1 LTTSDTG
8 PSDPAYRDEQ
18 MALQARRWAS
28 LGRLLGFASGLFNYR
43 VIEAVRALGFSD
55 LRQSHSHLMRSMQL
69 EGSRITALA
78 DRASITKQAMSGIV
92 AEMEALGYVTTTV
105 DPADGRAK
113 LVTYTELG
121 RQMVGAIVQSAEQVE
136 GEYNRVLGERRAKQ
150 FRRSLEMLFEALTP
164 EDVAD
169 AVGWVDRDRSPD
181 G

>member
-1 LTTSDTG
+1 MADRRKQ
-8 PSDPAYRDEQ
+8 A
-18 MALQARRWAS
+18 ALQARRWAN

-43 VIEAVRALGFSD
+43 VIETVRTLGFSD

-78 DRASITKQAMSGIV
+78 DRAAITKQAMSGIV
-92 AEMEALGYVTTTV
+92 AEMEELGYVTTTV

-113 LVTYTELG
+113 LVTYTEAG
-121 RQMVGAIVQSAEQVE
+121 RQLVDAVVQSAERVE

-164 EDVAD
+164 DHVAD
-169 AVGWVDRDRSPD
+169 DAGWVDKGRRSE